1 MGGFVGATGLGLG
14 GWSDSPGGAP
24 VLDDGSTITGW
35 EKVLDDLIQ
44 QGSKIA
50 QIVVGP
56 PAPVGGVG
64 VRPPAP
70 VQGAGQGGALQPGPV
85 GNLPPFSQMG
95 VLFLLIAIFIA
106 ILAFGMG
113 KKKAA

>member
-1 MGGFVGATGLGLG
+1 MGGFVGASGLGLG

-24 VLDDGSTITGW
+24 VLDDGSTFTAW
-35 EKVLDDLIQ
+35 ERTMDDILNAGI
-44 QGSKIA
+44 KIA

-70 VQGAGQGGALQPGPV
+70 VQGTGQSPPFNPGPV
-85 GNLPPFSQMG
+85 GVPGLQQM
-95 VLFLLIAIFIA
+95 VPLLLMIAIFFL
-106 ILAFGMG
+106 ILAFVA
-113 KKKAA
+113 KKKA